1 MEATKQNGDANK
13 SQLPIP
19 SRDNRK
25 FILGG
30 ATIALVSIGLL
41 IASNITVFTIQPIG
55 ALPEGKTV
63 IIKRL
68 PNGQLFDSAD
78 AMCERTMGGV
88 SLFCRMGALSIVLND
103 DNIYARFPY
112 MAWAYKLSTD
122 GREYDR

>member
-1 MEATKQNGDANK
+1 MDDATQDGDTDK
-13 SQLPIP
+13 SQLP
-19 SRDNRK
+19 SLHRNNLN
-25 FILGG
+25 FIIGG
-30 ATIALVSIGLL
+30 ITIALVSVGIL

-63 IIKRL
+63 IVKRL

-103 DNIYARFPY
+103 DNIYARLPY

-122 GREYDR
+122 GKEYDR